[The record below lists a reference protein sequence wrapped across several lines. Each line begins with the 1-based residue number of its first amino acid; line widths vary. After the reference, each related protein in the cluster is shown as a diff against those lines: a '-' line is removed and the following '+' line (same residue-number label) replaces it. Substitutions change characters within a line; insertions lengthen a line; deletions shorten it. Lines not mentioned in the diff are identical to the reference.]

1 MSYSSYSNNITK
13 NPNNATI
20 NNISNNSSHTSSLN
34 NSLTNIIKASQLPT
48 YSTNSNNPAIV
59 TYNRTSTTNNNNIGT
74 TNVATSNLSNT
85 TTNSNLTNIINT
97 FTTSPN
103 VKNYMANIGINED
116 NYEIVID
123 QDGRK
128 TYKLKSTTT
137 TSNINT
143 NTNTNTL
150 DRYKS
155 APKISSTSNLSPKQ
169 TNNVF
174 NFDDYDENIG
184 ENGKVYYTLKKSMNS
199 PR

>member
-20 NNISNNSSHTSSLN
+20 NNMSNNSSHSSSLN
-34 NSLTNIIKASQLPT
+34 NSLTNIIKSTQLPT
-48 YSTNSNNPAIV
+48 YTTNNNNAATV
-59 TYNRTSTTNNNNIGT
+59 TYNRTTTTTNNNIGT

-103 VKNYMANIGINED
+103 VKNYMAGIGINED

-128 TYKLKSTTT
+128 TYKLKSAT
-137 TSNINT
+137 TSSNPNP
-143 NTNTNTL
+143 L
-150 DRYKS
+150 ERYKS

-169 TNNVF
+169 TSNVF

-184 ENGKVYYTLKKSMNS
+184 ENGKVYYTLKKTMNS
-199 PR
+199 PQ

>member
-1 MSYSSYSNNITK
+1 MSYSSYSNNVTK
-13 NPNNATI
+13 NANNATI

-34 NSLTNIIKASQLPT
+34 NSLTNIIKSSQLPT
-48 YSTNSNNPAIV
+48 YSTNNNNTGTV
-59 TYNRTSTTNNNNIGT
+59 TYNRTTTTNNNNIGT

-103 VKNYMANIGINED
+103 VKNYMAGIGINED
-116 NYEIVID
+116 NYEIIID
-123 QDGRK
+123 PDGRK
-128 TYKLKSTTT
+128 TYKLKSTA
-137 TSNINT
+137 TSSNP
-143 NTNTNTL
+143 NTL

-174 NFDDYDENIG
+174 NFDDYDENMG
-184 ENGKVYYTLKKSMNS
+184 ENGKVYYTLKKSMNT